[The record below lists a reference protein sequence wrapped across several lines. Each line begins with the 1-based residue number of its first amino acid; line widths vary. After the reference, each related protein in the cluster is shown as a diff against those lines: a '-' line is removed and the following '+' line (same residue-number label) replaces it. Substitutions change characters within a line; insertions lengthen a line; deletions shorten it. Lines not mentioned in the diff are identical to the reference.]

1 MNTTEVKILLE
12 KYYEGQTTLQEERYL
27 KTYLLSPEADPQF
40 AAEARMFGHLAKAKQ
55 ETLPTAVAEKI
66 KNRMVQTLVLPFYR
80 TRKFWSYTTG
90 IAATLLIFFTVAISF
105 YRQPSDRHFVTGKSY
120 TRAETE
126 VAMLQT
132 QQALAYVG
140 AKFTQGTRPLKQI
153 DKLESTQT
161 TMRNLGKLDRNVKT
175 VSRNMDK
182 ASQSLD
188 DLEKLSKFKI
198 VIN

>member
-12 KYYEGQTTLQEERYL
+12 KYYDGHTTLQEERDL

-40 AAEARMFGHLAKAKQ
+40 ATEARMFGHLAKAKQ

-66 KNRMVQTLVLPFYR
+66 KNRLAQTVVLPFYK

-90 IAATLLIFFTVAISF
+90 IAATLLVLFTLTITYYQRPA
-105 YRQPSDRHFVTGKSY
+105 DDEMAATKY

-126 VAMLQT
+126 AAMLQT

-140 AKFTQGTRPLKQI
+140 AKFTQGTKPLKEL
-153 DKLESTQT
+153 DKLENTQVR
-161 TMRNLGKLDRNVKT
+161 MQKLGKLNRNVKT
-175 VSRNMDK
+175 INQNMDK
-182 ASQSLD
+182 ASQSLE